1 MKALHSYY
9 KKLEKLRNLTMS
21 DEDNKNQEQ
30 NKQPQNVI
38 SLQSAK
44 NEKKRNQE
52 PTRAGSKKKTS
63 PQRIDEE
70 VMWKLLEVIEE
81 QQARIQRLEEN
92 FIRLVRV
99 LKKLGESEKQPPPPS
114 SV

>member
-9 KKLEKLRNLTMS
+9 KKLEKLTMS
-21 DEDNKNQEQ
+21 DEDNKNQDP

-63 PQRIDEE
+63 SQKADEE

-81 QQARIQRLEEN
+81 QQFRIQRLEEN

-99 LKKLGESEKQPPPPS
+99 LKKLGEQEKPTPPQGDA
-114 SV
+114 

>member
-1 MKALHSYY
+1 MKESHSYY

-21 DEDNKNQEQ
+21 DDTNNQDP

-44 NEKKRNQE
+44 NEKKRKQE
-52 PTRAGSKKKTS
+52 PTRAGSKKKTPS
-63 PQRIDEE
+63 QKVDDE
-70 VMWKLLEVIEE
+70 VMWKLLEIIEE